1 MNKKII
7 LMGFIFVIIALCL
20 LFFFS
25 ANKKVNTTEK
35 NKTICTEEF
44 KPVCGNDGN
53 TYENTCKAL
62 AAGAGIEKTTSCET
76 PSTKELTKENIK
88 NATYNIIASERYV
101 KLNNGSFNEIIDG
114 ENFIAGIVED
124 KYAFGDLDNDNI
136 NDAAVVI
143 YSNWGGSGVF
153 EELAIIQDD
162 FYWTGTPIGDRV
174 KVNSISIE
182 NKIITLNLL
191 VHGEN
196 DPMCCPTVPQTIKY
210 KLIGTKLVEQ

>member
-1 MNKKII
+1 MKKKLIFVGLIIIIVIISVIFINNQDKKIDSE
-7 LMGFIFVIIALCL
+7 GGEVA
-20 LFFFS
+20 
-25 ANKKVNTTEK
+25 V
-35 NKTICTEEF
+35 CTKEF
-44 KPVCGNDGN
+44 KPVCGDDGK

-62 AAGAGIEKTTSCET
+62 MAGAGIEKATSCET
-76 PSTKELTKENIK
+76 PLRKELTEENIK
-88 NATYNIIASERYV
+88 NATYNIIASKRYV
-101 KLNNGSFNEIIDG
+101 KLSSGSFNEIIDG
-114 ENFIAGIVED
+114 ENFIAGIVEN

-143 YSNWGGSGVF
+143 YSNYGGSGVF